1 MFRIEEV
8 GKNTRAGLISSFGA
22 AHIAA
27 MVLVVTVILGPSTA
41 SARRPPTPQNFQ
53 VTATTA
59 YTVTVTWD
67 PAPPNSGDFNY
78 HLSGAYGVT
87 PAILPKT
94 ATSHTFTRLH
104 PGNQYWFFIYARN
117 ARGEVSGQLSNT
129 TRTLLDTTTPSTG
142 PVVTVTEVGSNYVSI
157 SLTPA
162 QDDCPF
168 LSYHV
173 SVNGDPQT
181 APSPNLSTTLR
192 FLRPETTY
200 SLTARGRDEGQHWSP
215 FSDPVSVT
223 TLPPNPNDQTPPN
236 TPGVSAYGFGDG
248 STEMQIQWAQ
258 STDDFDAQSNLRYD
272 VYLNGVL
279 EDVRFGSGGPITA
292 YGVFGENTVEVIAS
306 DTPATQRRRVRLP
319 YSYHN
324 RAFQG
329 GAGQEETKETSD
341 GSQSKMEEK
350 QYDWAAFL
358 RLRDSGRCSMCRVTG
373 VF

>member
-1 MFRIEEV
+1 MFSIEEV
-8 GKNTRAGLISSFGA
+8 RKNNRAGLLISSFA
-22 AHIAA
+22 VHIAA
-27 MVLVVTVILGPSTA
+27 MALVLVMVLGASTA
-41 SARRPPTPQNFQ
+41 SARRPPTPEGFR

-59 YTVTVTWD
+59 YTVTVAWNPSRD
-67 PAPPNSGDFNY
+67 NSGNFNY

-104 PGNQYWFFIYARN
+104 TGNEYWFFIYARD
-117 ARGEVSGQLSNT
+117 AGGQASGTVSVT
-129 TRTLLDTTTPSTG
+129 TRTLLDTTPPSTG
-142 PVVTVTEVGSNYVSI
+142 PVITVTEVGSNYVSI

-168 LSYHV
+168 LSYQV
-173 SVNGDPQT
+173 SVNGDPHT

-258 STDDFDAQSNLRYD
+258 STDDFDAQSNIRYD

-306 DTPATQRRRVRLP
+306 DT
-319 YSYHN
+319 
-324 RAFQG
+324 
-329 GAGQEETKETSD
+329 AGN
-341 GSQSKMEEK
+341 
-350 QYDWAAFL
+350 AAPP
-358 RLRDSGRCSMCRVTG
+358 GTTT
-373 VF
+373 VFIP

>member
-1 MFRIEEV
+1 MFSIEEV
-8 GKNTRAGLISSFGA
+8 RKNNRAGLLISSFA
-22 AHIAA
+22 VHIAA
-27 MVLVVTVILGPSTA
+27 MALVLVMVLGASTA
-41 SARRPPTPQNFQ
+41 SARRPPTPEGFR
-53 VTATTA
+53 VTTTTA
-59 YTVTVTWD
+59 YTVTVAWN
-67 PAPPNSGDFNY
+67 PPRDNSGNFNY

-104 PGNQYWFFIYARN
+104 TGNEYWFFIYARD
-117 ARGEVSGQLSNT
+117 AGGQASGTVSVT
-129 TRTLLDTTTPSTG
+129 TRTLLDTTPPSTG
-142 PVVTVTEVGSNYVSI
+142 PVITVTEVGSNYVSI

-168 LSYHV
+168 LSYQV
-173 SVNGDPQT
+173 SVNGDPHT

-215 FSDPVSVT
+215 SSDPVSVT

-306 DTPATQRRRVRLP
+306 DT
-319 YSYHN
+319 
-324 RAFQG
+324 
-329 GAGQEETKETSD
+329 AGN
-341 GSQSKMEEK
+341 
-350 QYDWAAFL
+350 AAPP
-358 RLRDSGRCSMCRVTG
+358 GTTT
-373 VF
+373 VFIP